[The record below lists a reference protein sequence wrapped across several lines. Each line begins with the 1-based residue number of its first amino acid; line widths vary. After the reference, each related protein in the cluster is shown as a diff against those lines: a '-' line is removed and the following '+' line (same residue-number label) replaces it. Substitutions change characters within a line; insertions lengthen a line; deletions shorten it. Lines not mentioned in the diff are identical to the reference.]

1 MHANKQKDSIV
12 FRSVN
17 LNKYILNGLYNNPDD
32 ETVWQNILQLMY
44 LLRQSLS
51 CKNCRKLLLKP
62 YTPTVE
68 NCHRICMECKISNIK
83 LDYTCNSC
91 KLALSCPDKES
102 SFVECTNYRLAA
114 ECLVKFCRL
123 IKDTMKLDESHKWS
137 KLRYGTQ
144 NDHSTTL
151 PQLVQQIADYPNSPN
166 PFHLGNSSEEK
177 ITIKKGCR
185 CGSGPKKGGKLTCIG
200 QRCACYKNG
209 KLIRS
214 VLLYLHYQFM

>member
-17 LNKYILNGLYNNPDD
+17 LNRFILNGLYNNPDD

-44 LLRQSLS
+44 LMRQSLA
-51 CKNCRKLLLKP
+51 CRNCGKLLLSP

-68 NCHRICMECKISNIK
+68 NCHKICIACKSNK
-83 LDYTCNSC
+83 NKFEYSCNSC
-91 KLALSCPDKES
+91 KSALASPDRDS

-114 ECLVKFCRL
+114 ECLVQFCKL
-123 IKDTMKLDESHKWS
+123 IKDTMKLDETHKWS
-137 KLRYGTQ
+137 KLRHTTQ
-144 NDHSTTL
+144 NNQYITL
-151 PQLVQQIADYPNSPN
+151 PQLVQQISDYPNSPD
-166 PFHLGNSSEEK
+166 PAHSGNHTEEK
-177 ITIKKGCR
+177 VVIKKGCR

-209 KLIRS
+209 KL
-214 VLLYLHYQFM
+214 Y